1 MLSRVA
7 DALFWM
13 SRYLE
18 RAECV
23 ARLLDVCF
31 HLELDLRGVIAGPT
45 ELHWTALAAI
55 LQQAIPAAGLDGA
68 RSPQAVISHWLTFE
82 TDNPDSVM
90 SCLARARANARSI
103 RGTINSDMWRELNK
117 LYLQLAD
124 PEFSHRGRESPHEFY
139 QAVEFG
145 SHNIQGVCDA
155 TFTHDEGWQ
164 FIQLGKLL
172 ERAEKTLRILDVQY
186 HLLLGLNDPTDL
198 PLSALQWAA
207 VLRSCRA
214 YEAYQRLYVG
224 RVEPDRVVEFL
235 LLHPEFPRSVR
246 FSLEAA
252 GRALT
257 AIEGRVPGRELS
269 KADRLLG
276 RMLADLRFGEVEQI
290 LKGDMHAFLSSLL
303 DRCAQ
308 VSRAIQDQYSLR

>member
-1 MLSRVA
+1 
-7 DALFWM
+7 
-13 SRYLE
+13 
-18 RAECV
+18 
-23 ARLLDVCF
+23 
-31 HLELDLRGVIAGPT
+31 
-45 ELHWTALAAI
+45 
-55 LQQAIPAAGLDGA
+55 
-68 RSPQAVISHWLTFE
+68 VISNWLCFE

-90 SCLARARANARSI
+90 SCLGRARANARSV
-103 RGTINSDMWRELNK
+103 RGAITSEMWRELNK

-124 PEFSHRGRESPHEFY
+124 PEFGDRGRESPHEFY

-145 SHNIQGVCDA
+145 SHTFQGVCDA
-155 TFTHDEGWQ
+155 TLTHGEGWQ

-186 HLLLGLNDPTDL
+186 PRLQGLNDPADL
-198 PLSALQWAA
+198 PLAALQWAA

-224 RVEPDRVVEFL
+224 RVEAEHVVEFL

-257 AIEGRVPGRELS
+257 AIEGTVPGRELS

-276 RMLADLRFGEVEQI
+276 RMLADLRFGEVGQI
-290 LKGDMHAFLSSLL
+290 LQGDMHAFLGSLL
-303 DRCAQ
+303 ERCAQ
-308 VSRAIQDQYSLR
+308 ASRAVQDQYSLR

>member
-31 HLELDLRGVIAGPT
+31 HLELDLRGVLAGPT
-45 ELHWTALAAI
+45 ELHWAALAAV
-55 LQQAIPAAGLDGA
+55 LQEAVPAAGPGGSRA
-68 RSPQAVISHWLTFE
+68 PQAVISNWLTFE
-82 TDNPDSVM
+82 ADNPNSVM
-90 SCLARARANARSI
+90 SCLARARANARGV
-103 RGTINSDMWRELNK
+103 RGAITSEMWRELNT

-124 PEFSHRGRESPHEFY
+124 PEFGDRGRESPHEFY

-145 SHNIQGVCDA
+145 SHTFQGVCDA
-155 TFTHDEGWQ
+155 TLTHDEGWQ
-164 FIQLGKLL
+164 FIQLGKFL
-172 ERAEKTLRILDVQY
+172 ERAEKTLRVLDVQY
-186 HLLLGLNDPTDL
+186 HLLQGLNDPADL

-214 YEAYQRLYVG
+214 YEAYQQLYVG
-224 RVEPDRVVEFL
+224 RVEADHVVEFL

-246 FSLEAA
+246 FSLESA

-257 AIEGRVPGRELS
+257 AIEGTVPGRELS

-276 RMLADLRFGEVEQI
+276 RTLADLRFAEVGQI
-290 LKGDMHAFLSSLL
+290 LKGDVHAFLGGLL
-303 DRCAQ
+303 ERCGQA
-308 VSRAIQDQYSLR
+308 SRAVQDQYSLR

>member
-31 HLELDLRGVIAGPT
+31 HLELDLRGVLAGPT
-45 ELHWTALAAI
+45 ELHWTALAKV
-55 LQQAIPAAGLDGA
+55 LQQAVPAGPAGA
-68 RSPQAVISHWLTFE
+68 RPPQAVISNWLTFE

-90 SCLARARANARSI
+90 SCLARARANARSV
-103 RGTINSDMWRELNK
+103 RGAINSEMWRELNK

-124 PEFSHRGRESPHEFY
+124 PEFSDRGRESPHELY

-145 SHNIQGVCDA
+145 SHNFQGVCDA
-155 TFTHDEGWQ
+155 TLTHDEGWQ
-164 FIQLGKLL
+164 FIQLGKFL
-172 ERAEKTLRILDVQY
+172 ERADKTLRILDIQY
-186 HLLLGLNDPTDL
+186 HLLHELIDPVDL
-198 PLSALQWAA
+198 PLTNLEWAG

-214 YEAYQRLYVG
+214 YDAYQQLYVG
-224 RVEPDRVVEFL
+224 RVDPEHVVEFL
-235 LLHPEFPRSVR
+235 LLHPSFPRSVR

-252 GRALT
+252 AAALNE
-257 AIEGRVPGRELS
+257 IEGVVPGRPVSE
-269 KADRLLG
+269 ADRILG
-276 RMLADLRFGEVEQI
+276 RVLNDLKFGELDQI
-290 LKGDMHAFLSSLL
+290 LQGDLHAFLDGLQE
-303 DRCAQ
+303 RCAE
-308 VSRAIQDQYSLR
+308 VSRAVQDQYSLR